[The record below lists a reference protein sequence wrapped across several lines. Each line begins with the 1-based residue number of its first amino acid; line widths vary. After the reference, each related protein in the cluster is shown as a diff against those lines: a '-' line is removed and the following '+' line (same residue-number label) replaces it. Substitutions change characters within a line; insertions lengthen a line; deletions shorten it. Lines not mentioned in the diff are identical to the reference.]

1 MSVFSGTIFS
11 KALNKDTHL
20 TVILPQDS
28 RPHVGINGKLVDG
41 VTAEAEPK
49 TLILLHGATD
59 IDSTWVRRT
68 SLERYAELYDV
79 AVVMPDAEMSSY
91 ANMVYGPAYY
101 DYVTEEL
108 PELASQMFKLSVDP
122 GHLYIAGL
130 SMGSIGTIKCF
141 LTHPERYVAAG
152 AFSGAGKKRDDKEGL
167 PANNIGIGA
176 YVRKAVY
183 GDPPVVP
190 EGDDPYYLADH
201 MTNTEPAKM
210 YMCCGK
216 QDFLHQ
222 AVVDF
227 RDYIQDNSHI
237 DLCYEEW
244 DGIHEWG
251 FWDLAIQKFFDKYM
265 KK

>member
-130 SMGSIGTIKCF
+130 SMGSRGTIKCI